1 MMKKYSLF
9 TFLIFISC
17 SLYQDNELPDIYFEY
32 SDFDILPLGKT
43 ISDMML
49 GQNDDVLFL
58 SDYNNNSVL
67 KVDVSGDMAIN
78 GTLPVGSHPIA
89 IDLNSNQSLLAVG
102 LEGES
107 KVVLINTTSF
117 EIENNFP
124 ISLMNV
130 NDLIFLNDSLLVI
143 SSKTDPSCILLNIHT
158 GEYASQSVLNGSLA
172 VDLAR
177 DILFVATSSSV
188 KKYNWDGTRFFQD
201 SNVPDPFGFTGTIHH
216 FLYDSQSNSIFTCI
230 SSNDESISIQHVY
243 SYHCDDMTFAGKYL
257 IKSPGLAVA
266 IDPIQERVFIAPTD
280 SDKIG
285 VFIVEFDQQTKLEQN
300 YYLSAGNLTDRGLV
314 VNSNGSELFLLVNI
328 PGDDDSF
335 EPYNNFSFDLQRIAL

>member
-1 MMKKYSLF
+1 MDQTVLF
-9 TFLIFISC
+9 FVSC
-17 SLYQDNELPDIYFEY
+17 SLYQDNESPDIFFEY

-49 GQNDDVLFL
+49 GQNDEVLFL

-67 KVDVSGDMAIN
+67 KIDVSGEMAIN
-78 GTLPVGSHPIA
+78 EILPLGSHPTA
-89 IDLNSNQSLLAVG
+89 LDLNSDQSLLAVG

-107 KVVLINTTSF
+107 NIVIINTSSF
-117 EIENNFP
+117 EIEDNFP

-130 NDLIFLNDSLLVI
+130 NDLIFLNDSLLVV

-172 VDLAR
+172 VDLEQE
-177 DILFVATSSSV
+177 ILFVATSSSV
-188 KKYNWDGTRFFQD
+188 KKYNWDGTWFIQD
-201 SNVPDPFGFTGTIHH
+201 SNVPDPFGFSGNIHH
-216 FLYDSQSNSIFTCI
+216 FLFDSQSNTIFTCI
-230 SSNDESISIQHVY
+230 SSTNESVSIQHVY

-266 IDPIQERVFIAPTD
+266 IDPTQERVFTAPTD

-314 VNSNGSELFLLVNI
+314 VNSNGSALFLLVNI

-335 EPYNNFSFDLQRIAL
+335 EPYNNFSFDLQRIEL